1 FLGIS
6 LDNVKRCGFIMQVDE
21 RQFVA
26 HCFQAEPSAGALC
39 KTIEAACKLR
49 YQKCLDAH
57 TRTQAK
63 QQEGSKPMTAR
74 PHGNGV
80 NTASSPVATAIKSTI
95 AGVFSKI
102 VR

>member
-1 FLGIS
+1 
-6 LDNVKRCGFIMQVDE
+6 MQVDE

-26 HCFQAEPSAGALC
+26 HCFQAEPSGGALC

-57 TRTQAK
+57 KRLVKEQQIGQKDNGQA
-63 QQEGSKPMTAR
+63 SAMR
-74 PHGNGV
+74 GNGSNV
-80 NTASSPVATAIKSTI
+80 ASSPVAAVIKSTI

-102 VR
+102 VRSK